1 MFGKKKEKTIK
12 PLYDTEKKEPI
23 IKASIC
29 NGEQVAGFRDIESG
43 EFHEVMFIRNNEE
56 LESFK
61 RQYGIQ
67 GDIKK
72 IY

>member
-12 PLYDTEKKEPI
+12 PLYDTARKEPI

-29 NGEQVAGFRDIESG
+29 NGEQVVGFRDIESG

-56 LESFK
+56 LEGFK

-72 IY
+72 TY

>member
-1 MFGKKKEKTIK
+1 MFGRKKEKTIK

>member
-43 EFHEVMFIRNNEE
+43 EFHEVMFIRNDDE

>member
-12 PLYDTEKKEPI
+12 LLYDTEKKEPI

-29 NGEQVAGFRDIESG
+29 NGEQVAGFRDVESG
-43 EFHEVMFIRNNEE
+43 EFHEVMFIRNDDE

-72 IY
+72 VY

>member
-1 MFGKKKEKTIK
+1 MFRKKEKTIK

-43 EFHEVMFIRNNEE
+43 EFHEVMFIRNDDE

>member
-12 PLYDTEKKEPI
+12 PLYDATKKEPI

-29 NGEQVAGFRDIESG
+29 NGEQVVGFRDIESG

>member
-1 MFGKKKEKTIK
+1 MFFKKANKEVTYDSKT
-12 PLYDTEKKEPI
+12 KEPA

-29 NGEQVAGFRDIESG
+29 NGEQVAGFRDINTGAFE
-43 EFHEVMFIRNNEE
+43 EIMFIRDQND
-56 LESFK
+56 LLKFK
-61 RQYGIQ
+61 KQYGIQ

>member
-29 NGEQVAGFRDIESG
+29 NGEQVAGFRDVESG
-43 EFHEVMFIRNNEE
+43 EFHEVMFIRNDDE

>member
-12 PLYDTEKKEPI
+12 PLYDAEKKEPI

-29 NGEQVAGFRDIESG
+29 NGEQVVGFRDIESG
-43 EFHEVMFIRNNEE
+43 EFHEVMFIRNNED

-72 IY
+72 TY

>member
-12 PLYDTEKKEPI
+12 PLYDVTKKEPI

-29 NGEQVAGFRDIESG
+29 NGEQVVGFRDIESG

-56 LESFK
+56 LEGFK

-72 IY
+72 TY

>member
-43 EFHEVMFIRNNEE
+43 EFHEVMFIRNNED
-56 LESFK
+56 LENFK

-72 IY
+72 TY

>member
-29 NGEQVAGFRDIESG
+29 NGEQVAGFRDVESG
-43 EFHEVMFIRNNEE
+43 EFHEVMFIRNDDE

-72 IY
+72 VY

>member
-12 PLYDTEKKEPI
+12 PLYDVEKKEPI

-29 NGEQVAGFRDIESG
+29 NGEQVVGFRDIESG
-43 EFHEVMFIRNNEE
+43 EFHEVMFIRNNDE

-61 RQYGIQ
+61 RRYRIQ

>member
-23 IKASIC
+23 VKASIC

>member
-43 EFHEVMFIRNNEE
+43 EFHEVMYIRNNQE
-56 LESFK
+56 LENFK

>member
-1 MFGKKKEKTIK
+1 MFGRKKEKTIK

-43 EFHEVMFIRNNEE
+43 EFHEVLFIRNNEE

>member
-1 MFGKKKEKTIK
+1 MFGKRKEKTIK

-43 EFHEVMFIRNNEE
+43 EFHEVMFVRNNDE
-56 LESFK
+56 LENFK

>member
-29 NGEQVAGFRDIESG
+29 NGEQVAGFRDITTGAFE
-43 EFHEVMFIRNNEE
+43 EVMLIKTPDD
-56 LESFK
+56 LALFK
-61 RQYGIQ
+61 ETYGISEE
-67 GDIKK
+67 IEK

>member
-12 PLYDTEKKEPI
+12 PLYDVEKKEPI

-43 EFHEVMFIRNNEE
+43 EFHEVKFIRNSQE
-56 LESFK
+56 LEDFK
-61 RQYGIQ
+61 REYGIQ

>member
-1 MFGKKKEKTIK
+1 MFRKKEKTIK
-12 PLYDTEKKEPI
+12 PLYDVEKKEPI

-43 EFHEVMFIRNNEE
+43 EFHEVMFIRNDDE

>member
-12 PLYDTEKKEPI
+12 PLYDKEKKEPI

-43 EFHEVMFIRNNEE
+43 EFHEVCFIRNNNE
-56 LESFK
+56 LEAFK
-61 RQYGIQ
+61 REYGIQ

-72 IY
+72 VY

>member
-1 MFGKKKEKTIK
+1 MFGKRKEKTVK
-12 PLYDTEKKEPI
+12 PLYDVEKKEPT

-29 NGEQVAGFRDIESG
+29 NGEQVVGFRDIESG
-43 EFHEVMFIRNNEE
+43 EFHEVKFIRNNNE
-56 LESFK
+56 LEDFK
-61 RQYGIQ
+61 REYGIQ

>member
-12 PLYDTEKKEPI
+12 PLYDVEKKEPI

-43 EFHEVMFIRNNEE
+43 EFHEVMFIRNDDE

>member
-1 MFGKKKEKTIK
+1 MFGKRKEKTIK
-12 PLYDTEKKEPI
+12 PLYDTERKEPI

-43 EFHEVMFIRNNEE
+43 EFHEVMYIRNNQE
-56 LESFK
+56 LENFK

>member
-1 MFGKKKEKTIK
+1 MFFSKKEKVQTK
-12 PLYDTEKKEPI
+12 KYDPDKKEPI

-43 EFHEVMFIRNNEE
+43 EFHEVMYLRDASD
-56 LESFK
+56 LEVFK
-61 RQYGIQ
+61 NKYGITE
-67 GDIKK
+67 DIKK

>member
-1 MFGKKKEKTIK
+1 MFRKKEKTIK
-12 PLYDTEKKEPI
+12 PLYDVDKKEPI

-29 NGEQVAGFRDIESG
+29 NGEQVVGFRDIESG
-43 EFHEVMFIRNNEE
+43 EFHEVRFIRNNNE
-56 LESFK
+56 LDDFK
-61 RQYGIQ
+61 REYGIQ